1 MIYKI
6 ITFTILFLMFS
17 NLAEAQVVSIETA
30 NTSLVYAVDASKRL
44 IFQYY
49 GIKLNNPGIF
59 LNDRFQKRDQLRFV
73 ISDPYNNNAYT
84 SFGNIQVDEP
94 AVCAVH
100 ADGSLMTDLIIESVK
115 TEADQKGNKHYV
127 IYLRDIHLNF
137 TVELHFES
145 YTNEDVINQ
154 WVVITNKEE
163 GKVTLKSFSSGHLY
177 LNAEKY
183 FLTHFAG
190 SWGAEMGKQEEELT
204 NGIKTIESKKGIR
217 TTLTE
222 NSAFLISLNHPA
234 QEDEGEVIGGALAWS
249 GNFRMVYQLDEWDR
263 LNILGGINPF
273 LSEVILS
280 KGEQFETPKMVFTYS
295 NKGQGQVSR
304 NLHDWARRY
313 SLADGFAPRPI
324 VLNSWEGAFFN
335 FNEKVLTD
343 MMDDASKM
351 GIEMFVLDDGWFGN
365 KYPRDND
372 SAGLGDWQTNMKK
385 LPHGISFLADH
396 AEKRGMKFGL
406 WIEPEMVNPKSELA
420 QAHPEWVVQSPG
432 RDKLMFR
439 NQWVLDLSNP
449 QVQNFIWNMIDNLLI
464 SNPKIAYLKWD
475 SNRHIDQVGS
485 NFLTGDKQNE
495 FLIAY
500 IKGLYTVY
508 GKLRTKYPNIILQAC
523 SSGGGR
529 VDFGA
534 LQFHNEFWASDN
546 TDPLQ
551 RLIIQYG
558 TNLIYPPIATTSH
571 VSQSGTVTPL
581 KFRFDVAMTGRLGIE
596 LMPKDLTE
604 GDREIAQNAIN
615 TYKLIRPI
623 IAGGDLYRLQSP
635 YDQGN
640 WTSLMYVCK
649 DKKKAVVFAFS
660 TGYHKQGLFPTLKLK
675 GIDSQRKYKITEL
688 NKVSHSSWGNKE
700 ANNFWGNDQLLNGEF
715 LMNSGMELIITRPY
729 DSAVFFLE
737 AE

>member
-1 MIYKI
+1 MNKF
-6 ITFTILFLMFS
+6 ITIGLALSLFCIMGK
-17 NLAEAQVVSIETA
+17 AQVITIETA
-30 NTSLVYAVDASKRL
+30 NTALVYAVDTNKRL
-44 IFQYY
+44 VFQHY
-49 GIKLNNPGIF
+49 GNKLSDPGVF
-59 LNDRFQKRDQLRFV
+59 LNKKYQKRDQLRFV
-73 ISDPYNNNAYT
+73 ISDPYNSNAYT

-94 AVCAVH
+94 ALCAIH
-100 ADGSLMTDLIIESVK
+100 SDGSLMTDLVFDRTG
-115 TEADQKGNKHYV
+115 TETNQKGVNHT
-127 IYLRDIHLNF
+127 IIHLKDIRLNF
-137 TVELHFES
+137 DVELHFES
-145 YTNEDVINQ
+145 YVNEDVINQ
-154 WVVITNKEE
+154 WVVISNMEE
-163 GKVTLKSFSSGHLY
+163 GKVTLKNFYSGHLY

-183 FLTHFAG
+183 FLTHFGG
-190 SWGAEMGKQEEELT
+190 SWGAEMGKQEEQLT
-204 NGIKTIESKKGIR
+204 NGLKIIESKKGVR

-234 QEDEGEVIGGALAWS
+234 LEDEGEVIGGALAWS

-273 LSEVILS
+273 LSEVTLK
-280 KGEQFETPKMVFTYS
+280 KGQQFETPKMVFTYS

-313 SLADGFAPRPI
+313 SLANGFSARPI
-324 VLNSWEGAFFN
+324 VLNSWEGAFFS

-372 SAGLGDWQTNMKK
+372 SAGLGDWQTNMEK

-396 AEKRGMKFGL
+396 AEKRGMKFGI

-420 QAHPEWVVQSPG
+420 EAHPEWVVQSPG
-432 RDKLMFR
+432 REKLMFR

-449 QVQNFIWNMIDNLLI
+449 QVQDFIWKMIDNMLI

-485 NFLTGDKQNE
+485 TFLSGDKQNE
-495 FLIAY
+495 FWIAY
-500 IKGLYTVY
+500 IQGLYKVY
-508 GKLRTKYPNIILQAC
+508 TRVREKYPNLILQAC

-534 LQFHNEFWASDN
+534 LRFHHEFWASDN
-546 TDPLQ
+546 TDPLE
-551 RLIIQYG
+551 RLRIQYG

-571 VSQSGTVTPL
+571 VSKSGTVTPI
-581 KFRFDVAMTGRLGIE
+581 KFRFDVAMTGRLGVE
-596 LMPKDLTE
+596 LMPKDLTVE
-604 GDREIAQNAIN
+604 DRKIAQNAVE
-615 TYKLIRPI
+615 TYKRIRPI

-640 WTSLMYVCK
+640 RTSLMYVSK
-649 DKKKAVVFAFS
+649 DKRKAVVFAFS
-660 TGYHKQGLFPTLKLK
+660 TGYHKQGIFPTLKLK
-675 GIDSQRKYKITEL
+675 GINPLQKYKVTEL
-688 NKVSHSSWGNKE
+688 NKAPHSSWGNKE
-700 ANNFWGNDQLLNGEF
+700 NINFWGNDEVLDGQF
-715 LMNSGMELIITRPY
+715 LMKSGMELIITRPY
-729 DSAVFFLE
+729 DSAVFLIE